1 MSLLK
6 QIIRRHDDLLSRE
19 TTRPRPGIGLL
30 LFVTGVASTAVG
42 WITDD
47 EIGKILIAAGG
58 FTLGLAAEKFAQYQH
73 RRVENTRNSN

>member
-1 MSLLK
+1 MIIL
-6 QIIRRHDDLLSRE
+6 QRIIRIHDELLSRE
-19 TTRPRPGIGLL
+19 TTRPRTGMGLL
-30 LFVTGVASTAVG
+30 LFGTGVTSTAVG

-73 RRVENTRNSN
+73 RRVERTRNSN